1 MNITPRHLISGLTA
15 TGIAIL
21 TVIAGGIDRVQAAT
35 INTLYNTG
43 VDATGVA
50 LADGTVGDPHYQLI
64 SVPGSS
70 TTDIRTRTSA
80 GGYPFVSSL
89 DNTISSWIGPNNAN
103 SLISP
108 PGDYTYRTTFSL
120 AGLLANTASIT
131 GNWSTDNV
139 GLKILLNGVDT
150 GVSANSVYGS
160 SSTFTIS
167 SGFGSGINTLDFVV
181 NNVLDGGT
189 TLGPTALRVEMSGS
203 ADSAASVPE
212 PSALLGTA
220 IAFSS
225 IAILKRKTT
234 KTESNSTVK
243 SI

>member
-1 MNITPRHLISGLTA
+1 MNIKPHRLISGVTA

-21 TVIAGGIDRVQAAT
+21 AVIGGGIDRSLAAT
-35 INTLYNTG
+35 ITTLYNTG
-43 VDATGVA
+43 VDAAGVA
-50 LADGTVGDPHYQLI
+50 LTDGTVGDPHYTLI
-64 SVPGSS
+64 SVPGVS

-80 GGYPFVSSL
+80 GGYPFASSV
-89 DNTISSWIGPNNAN
+89 DNAISSWIGPNNAN

-131 GNWSTDNV
+131 GNWSTDNT

-150 GVSANSVYGS
+150 GVSANTVYGS
-160 SSTFTIS
+160 SSAFTIS
-167 SGFGSGINTLDFVV
+167 SGFGSGLNTLDFVV

-189 TLGPTALRVEMSGS
+189 TLGPTALRVEMSGT
-203 ADSAASVPE
+203 AASAVPE

-225 IAILKRKTT
+225 IVVLKRKMT
-234 KTESNSTVK
+234 KKENNSPVT